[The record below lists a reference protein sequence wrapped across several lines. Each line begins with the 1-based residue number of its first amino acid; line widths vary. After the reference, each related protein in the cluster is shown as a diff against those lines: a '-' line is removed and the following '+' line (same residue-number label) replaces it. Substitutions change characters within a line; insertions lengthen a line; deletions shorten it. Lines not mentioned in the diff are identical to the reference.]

1 MKATMKILALFGLSI
16 ALVYMGWG
24 KWLATNPQPLP
35 SKSIVNDD
43 QNYGFP
49 QGTYTEISLPFM
61 ATTASNRSAEYRLW
75 IPTGVKT
82 LRGLIVRQHGCGDP
96 AAATGLDHANDLHWQ
111 ALAIK
116 HQFAI
121 LGTKLPAGY
130 PLCIEAAITNRVT
143 ENAFLLALQTLA
155 TKTDRPE
162 LVRVP
167 WALWGHSGG
176 ADWGMQ
182 MLLYYPERVIA
193 VVNMRS
199 GGIVGASG
207 SEILNLDPQSAS
219 ALLKT
224 PVLWAI
230 GEKDPYVEEC
240 ITIPKKIFAKFRAAN
255 ANWTLA
261 IEPNTTH
268 ESGNNRFLAIPYLD
282 AIISARLASDSDSP
296 EERLRQRLQPIRS
309 AQGWLGNTRTHTVAA
324 IANYPE
330 NPLAA
335 AWLPNEELAHK
346 WQALNTGQVAPTHKP
361 SAPVA
366 VRALRHPETGTVI
379 TWNFTPDLENGLPSF
394 RIYRDKSLIATL
406 KGQNHNFGDA
416 PDPAN
421 VVLEFV
427 DRSALTN
434 STYTVAAFNALGE
447 NISLS
452 TPLVEKK

>member
-1 MKATMKILALFGLSI
+1 MKATMKILALFGLLI
-16 ALVYMGWG
+16 TLLYIGWG

-35 SKSIVNDD
+35 SKSLVNNST
-43 QNYGFP
+43 NYEFP
-49 QGTYTEISLPFM
+49 QGTYAEISLPFT
-61 ATTASNRSAEYRLW
+61 ATTANKRSAEYRLW
-75 IPTGVKT
+75 IPAGVKT

-96 AAATGLDHANDLHWQ
+96 AAATGLDHANDLQWQ

-130 PLCIEAAITNRVT
+130 PLCIQAAITNQAT

-155 TKTDRPE
+155 TKTHHPE
-162 LVRVP
+162 LAKVP

-182 MLLYYPERVIA
+182 MLLRYPERVIA

-199 GGIVGASG
+199 GGILGASG
-207 SEILNLDPQSAS
+207 SEILKLDPQSIS
-219 ALLKT
+219 AVLKT

-240 ITIPKKIFAKFRAAN
+240 ITTPKQVFTKFRAAG
-255 ANWTLA
+255 ANWALA

-268 ESGNNRFLAIPYLD
+268 EAGHNRFLAIPYLD
-282 AIISARLASDSDSP
+282 AIISARLASDGD
-296 EERLRQRLQPIRS
+296 RLQPMRS
-309 AQGWLGNTRTHTVAA
+309 TQGWLGNTSTHTVAA
-324 IANYPE
+324 IANYPA
-330 NPLAA
+330 NPLTA

-346 WQALNTGQVAPTHKP
+346 WQALNTGRVAPTRKP

-366 VRALRHPETGTVI
+366 VRALKHPETGTVI

-427 DRSALTN
+427 DRSARTN
-434 STYTVAAFNALGE
+434 STYTVATFNTLGE
-447 NISLS
+447 SISS
-452 TPLVEKK
+452 QTPLVEKK